1 MIAMRYGCVPLVRA
15 TGGLRDTV
23 TPETGFL
30 FEKANPQAMANAL
43 RKALRLFPD
52 REAWSKLQLAGM
64 SKDFSWVN
72 SARQYFDL
80 YQALVLETKPT
91 LNP

>member
-1 MIAMRYGCVPLVRA
+1 V
-15 TGGLRDTV
+15 
-23 TPETGFL
+23 
-30 FEKANPQAMANAL
+30 
-43 RKALRLFPD
+43 
-52 REAWSKLQLAGM
+52 AWSKLQLAGM